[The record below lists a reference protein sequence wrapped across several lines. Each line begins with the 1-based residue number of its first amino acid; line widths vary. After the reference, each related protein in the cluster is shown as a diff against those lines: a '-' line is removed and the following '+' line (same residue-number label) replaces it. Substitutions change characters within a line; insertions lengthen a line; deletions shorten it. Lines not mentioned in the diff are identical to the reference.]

1 MHTEKLR
8 GLALDTAVG
17 FLQTARDPVHTT
29 THIFRMLRHIEGCQ
43 LTKKAFLEL
52 AEQAEYW
59 EIIQER
65 FDPIWPNAEELRS
78 MPPSSLGACM
88 QKRFDVVG
96 LHNLPPSLNEDG
108 ETWTYLANRLRRTHD
123 FHHLILGLP
132 DTVAG
137 EAVASSY
144 YACRYK
150 NPGAL
155 AVMSTWLAHGYMEES
170 ENDEIWS
177 CVRFGIKLAQDLPT
191 SLLAIRWEDAW
202 TRSVSDWR
210 DSLGI
215 SEFLSGS
222 PLKDRKDD
230 WLPT

>member
-43 LTKKAFLEL
+43 LTKKAFLDL
-52 AEQAEYW
+52 AEQAEYR
-59 EIIQER
+59 EIIQQR
-65 FDPIWPNAEELRS
+65 FDPIWPSAEELRS
-78 MPPSSLGACM
+78 M
-88 QKRFDVVG
+88 
-96 LHNLPPSLNEDG
+96 PPSLNEDG

-177 CVRFGIKLAQDLPT
+177 CVRFGIKLAQDLPI